1 MNVVLD
7 HDVERKLRRTPGPI
21 VKKLQ
26 RWISDVMNRGVDEV
40 RKLPGYHDEPLAG
53 KRRGQRSIRLSR
65 LWRALYEVKDFP
77 TKFIEVMEL
86 TPHDYRVK
94 AEPDEPV
101 DAQAMVREAFRS
113 VQSARRLPRS

>member
-7 HDVERKLRRTPGPI
+7 HDVERKLRRTPQPI

-26 RWISDVMNRGVDEV
+26 RWISDVMTKGVDEV

-65 LWRALYEVKDFP
+65 LWRALYEIKDFP
-77 TKFIEVMEL
+77 TRFIEVLEL

-94 AEPDEPV
+94 AEPDEPL
-101 DAQAMVREAFRS
+101 DAQAMVREAFQS
-113 VQSARRLPRS
+113 VQSARRLSRP